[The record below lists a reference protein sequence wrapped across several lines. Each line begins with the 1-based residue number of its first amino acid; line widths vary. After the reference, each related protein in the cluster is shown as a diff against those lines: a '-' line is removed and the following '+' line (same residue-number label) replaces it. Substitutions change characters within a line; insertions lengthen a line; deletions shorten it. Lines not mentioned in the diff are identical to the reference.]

1 MSRKSDIASRVMQ
14 KARITQERPF
24 TWLGISTL
32 VAANGGNHGTFS
44 DRNHKRPAS
53 IGTGIMF
60 TRRHYDY
67 LADTIIND
75 PELPGELRQSMYE
88 ALGSWFKRD
97 FPNFQWIK
105 WDKVWIDHFR

>member
-1 MSRKSDIASRVMQ
+1 VNQSDILSSIFYLLRYFHPVCA
-14 KARITQERPF
+14 KY
-24 TWLGISTL
+24 
-32 VAANGGNHGTFS
+32 GGNHGILS

-105 WDKVWIDHFR
+105 WDKVWTDHFR